1 MAVYSSGS
9 RLDWRRVWSGE
20 LPSPL
25 WRMQVTL
32 VGNILFLNGGSDD
45 QNHTPTSILAWD
57 PVAETWQ
64 AAGDLAEA
72 RYLHAAVAVP
82 ASTIAEFCTN

>member
-9 RLDWRRVWSGE
+9 QLEWREVYSGE

-32 VGNILFLNGGSDD
+32 VGNILFLNGGTDD
-45 QNHTPTSILAWD
+45 HNNFPHSILAWD

-82 ASTIAEFCTN
+82 ASTIANYCEN

>member
-1 MAVYSSGS
+1 M
-9 RLDWRRVWSGE
+9 WSGE

-45 QNHTPTSILAWD
+45 HNHTPTPILAWD
-57 PVAETWQ
+57 PVVESWQ

-82 ASTIAEFCTN
+82 ASTIAEYCTN